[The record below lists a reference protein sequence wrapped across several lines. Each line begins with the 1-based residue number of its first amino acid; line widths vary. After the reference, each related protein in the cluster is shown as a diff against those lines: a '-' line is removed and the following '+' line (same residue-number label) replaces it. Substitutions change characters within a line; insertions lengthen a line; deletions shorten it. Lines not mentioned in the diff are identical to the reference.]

1 MNPSRFIK
9 VCERHNLSDRFR
21 SVIPE
26 PYAPFIPQNWNGILI
41 LAEAQNL
48 SKRSQEYR
56 NKLRTLSKK
65 DRILRLYMDIFPGGI
80 GIQPWDNGAL
90 KLAALAMFPKESLE
104 GFAVSNAVPW
114 SLVKGNDSN
123 KNPTNSIEKR
133 ASHFWLELLPL
144 LKPKK
149 IICAGRVA
157 SRVIGANASAT
168 MLRLPAP
175 HFINGLSDLF
185 DHRDLLNRYPEV
197 KQALSN
203 LPGARSIKDL
213 PGKIL
218 YACHAV
224 SKSKADAL

>member
-1 MNPSRFIK
+1 MNLSRLIK
-9 VCERHNLSDRFR
+9 VCERHNLPDRFQ

-56 NKLRTLSKK
+56 NKLRGLSKK
-65 DRILRLYMDIFPGGI
+65 DRFLRLYLDIFPDGI

-90 KLAALAMFPKESLE
+90 KLAALAMFPKESPE
-104 GFAVSNAVPW
+104 EFAVSNAVPW

-123 KNPTNSIEKR
+123 KNPTDSLEKLAR
-133 ASHFWLELLPL
+133 DFWLELLPI

-157 SRVIGANASAT
+157 SRVIGAQASAT

-175 HFINGLSDLF
+175 HFVNGLSDLF
-185 DHRDLLNRYPEV
+185 DNIDLLNRYPEV
-197 KQALSN
+197 KRALSN
-203 LPGARSIKDL
+203 LPGAKSIKGL
-213 PGKIL
+213 PGKVL

-224 SKSKADAL
+224 SKSKAATL

>member
-1 MNPSRFIK
+1 MNLARFIK
-9 VCERHNLSDRFR
+9 VCERHNLPDRFR

-26 PYAPFIPQNWNGILI
+26 PYAPFIPRNWNGILI

-56 NKLRTLSKK
+56 NKL
-65 DRILRLYMDIFPGGI
+65 
-80 GIQPWDNGAL
+80 QPWDNGAL

-104 GFAVSNAVPW
+104 GFGVSNAVPW
-114 SLVKGNDSN
+114 SIVKDNDSN
-123 KNPTNSIEKR
+123 KNPTDSLERR
-133 ASHFWLELLPL
+133 ARGFWLEVLPI

-157 SRVIGANASAT
+157 SRVIGAHASTT

-185 DHRDLLNRYPEV
+185 DHKDLLNRYPEV
-197 KQALSN
+197 KLGLSN
-203 LPGARSIKDL
+203 LPGASMKDL

-224 SKSKADAL
+224 SKSKADKP

>member
-1 MNPSRFIK
+1 MNLSRLIK
-9 VCERHNLSDRFR
+9 VCEKHNLPTRFR

-26 PYAPFIPQNWNGILI
+26 SYAPLIPQNWNGILI

-56 NKLRTLSKK
+56 VKLRTLSKR
-65 DRILRLYMDIFPGGI
+65 DRILRLYLNIFPDGV

-114 SLVKGNDSN
+114 SLVKSNDSN
-123 KNPTNSIEKR
+123 KNPTDSIEKR
-133 ASHFWLELLPL
+133 ARDFWIELLPI
-144 LKPKK
+144 LKPKR

-157 SRVIGANASAT
+157 ARVIGPQASAT

-185 DHRDLLNRYPEV
+185 NHRDLLNRYPEV
-197 KQALSN
+197 KRALSN
-203 LPGARSIKDL
+203 LPGAKTMKSL

-224 SKSKADAL
+224 SKSKAAML

>member
-1 MNPSRFIK
+1 MNLDRVIK
-9 VCERHNLSDRFR
+9 VCERHNLPNRFR
-21 SVIPE
+21 PVIPE
-26 PYAPFIPQNWNGILI
+26 PYAPYIPKSWNGILI

-56 NKLRTLSKK
+56 TKLRTLSKK
-65 DRILRLYMDIFPGGI
+65 DRILRLYVDILPDGV

-90 KLAALAMFPKESLE
+90 KLAALAMYPKESLE
-104 GFAVSNAVPW
+104 RFAVSNAVPW
-114 SLVKGNDSN
+114 SIVKGNDSN
-123 KNPTNSIEKR
+123 KNPTDSIEKR
-133 ASHFWLELLPL
+133 ASDFWIEILPII
-144 LKPKK
+144 KPKR

-157 SRVIGANASAT
+157 SRVIGDNASAT

-197 KQALSN
+197 SKALST
-203 LPGARSIKDL
+203 LPGARSMKDR